1 MTKQRTFRERAS
13 RGFAWNY
20 LYKLTEFGLM
30 NCYTIL
36 VVRHFGPDISAPYAV
51 FTALCSTLSIICA
64 FAVDGVLLRY
74 IQRISANENSGDT
87 DISNIENFAL
97 PRFLKTLFA
106 FRILVV
112 TVVSVLIVITLYF
125 LPLLVPS
132 YAETLGSVRKFSPFM
147 IVFLYAQAVTA
158 FCTFSLIG
166 LLETKRVFFASLVS
180 RGFLLAAGLFLIIKG
195 SLSLQY
201 AIGLFIISAVIN
213 ALFLLFAFS
222 GESKKHAGSSI
233 NKRSYQ
239 VSSVIKEVWQMV
251 NQMRH
256 VRLFLATPLML
267 YGITTWGSDLL
278 STVLGR
284 QPDILM
290 MRAILGEYSPE
301 IGYYLSASILLL
313 VTEYVFLFGLGGT
326 LVSIFS
332 KLAHDDEKIH
342 EKKSYPSLSRA
353 RKEIAGFQ
361 NVVILPLCAYML
373 VFAPTVMQAVYGD
386 KYSAATPMI
395 RIGLA
400 ALALAVGF
408 FGGGMQVTSLVAIGK
423 ERLVFRNRLFWGIT
437 NVAAN
442 FFLIRS
448 YGGLGAI
455 IGTQFAN
462 AFACGSE
469 SYFAGKIIDTSFDF
483 FGTFR
488 IIVISAVSV
497 ALVYYLI
504 QLTGNES
511 SYLINSVISLIS
523 MGAITSCFYI
533 LLKIPEAKKVW
544 HRLQGLFQRKQTGI
558 VNE

>member
-1 MTKQRTFRERAS
+1 MTKQRTFQERAS

-51 FTALCSTLSIICA
+51 FTALCSTLSIVCA

-74 IQRISANENSGDT
+74 IQRISANENSR
-87 DISNIENFAL
+87 DIDVSNIENFGL

-112 TVVSVLIVITLYF
+112 TVVSFLIFITLYF
-125 LPLLVPS
+125 LPLIVPS
-132 YAETLGSVRKFSPFM
+132 FAETLGSVRKFSPFM

-180 RGFLLAAGLFLIIKG
+180 RGLLLVGGLILIFER
-195 SLSLQY
+195 SLSLEY
-201 AIGLFIISAVIN
+201 AVGLYIISALIN
-213 ALFLLFAFS
+213 ALYLLFAFS
-222 GESKKHAGSSI
+222 DDIKKCSGSSS
-233 NKRSYQ
+233 KSSYP
-239 VSSVIKEVWQMV
+239 VSSVIREIWNMITGV
-251 NQMRH
+251 RY

-290 MRAILGEYSPE
+290 MRAMLGEYSPE

-313 VTEYVFLFGLGGT
+313 VTEYIFLFGLGGT

-332 KLAHDDEKIH
+332 KLAHDDEKVH
-342 EKKSYPSLSRA
+342 QKKSYPSLRRA
-353 RKEIAGFQ
+353 RREIAGFQ
-361 NVVILPLCAYML
+361 NVVLLPLCAYML
-373 VFAPTVMQAVYGD
+373 VFAPIVMRGVYGD

-395 RIGLA
+395 RVGLA

-408 FGGGMQVTSLVAIGK
+408 FGGGMQITSLVAIGK

-442 FFLIRS
+442 FFLIRA

-469 SYFAGKIIDTSFDF
+469 SYFAGKLIDTSFDF

-488 IIVISAVSV
+488 IIAISAVSV
-497 ALVYYLI
+497 ALVYYLL
-504 QLTGNES
+504 QLTGNED
-511 SYLINSVISLIS
+511 SYLLNSVISLLA
-523 MGAITSCFYI
+523 MGILTAGLYI
-533 LLKIPEAKKVW
+533 LLKVPEATKVW
-544 HRLQGLFQRKQTGI
+544 HRIEGLFQQKNSKV